1 MSVHESS
8 LTTRDV
14 LDDQVFS
21 NTLKN
26 SRAQNHTRSDSY
38 QTEPNPRRNSLQAKD
53 VLPESLIN
61 SPPPTMTK
69 SESCQ
74 RCSGEGEVAKPCGHC
89 KATGTTNKAQPCTDC
104 QAEKYGCGN
113 MNCDTCHG
121 VGRVIARGA
130 CEGCGGSGSGLK
142 LTCGDCGGSGSG
154 SPVTRRSST
163 GCRCGSIDE

>member
-26 SRAQNHTRSDSY
+26 SRPQNDTRSDSY
-38 QTEPNPRRNSLQAKD
+38 QTELNTRRNSLQAKD

-74 RCSGEGEVAKPCGHC
+74 RCSGEGEVAKPCGYC

-113 MNCDTCHG
+113 MNC
-121 VGRVIARGA
+121 
-130 CEGCGGSGSGLK
+130 K
-142 LTCGDCGGSGSG
+142 LS
-154 SPVTRRSST
+154 
-163 GCRCGSIDE
+163 